1 MTRFAHLVSHVGGQR
16 LGLTVGGPAC
26 QDHSFKQGG
35 KMLCVVH
42 SDLDRF
48 DVLQGVDDDALKFLN
63 VFFFCCFCHDMFE

>member
-1 MTRFAHLVSHVGGQR
+1 
-16 LGLTVGGPAC
+16 
-26 QDHSFKQGG
+26 
-35 KMLCVVH
+35 MLCVVH